1 MSKVIKNNDGV
12 TVVEGTPAAS
22 LVKDSEKFFAAE
34 PPERMAGE
42 SVSQPRKIDKN
53 KIMSE
58 AEYKSQKTKE
68 INAAMKRGLAIS
80 PEPYSSYLERQ
91 QPGYEEERTAAI
103 QRERELIERNNSDD
117 TSLDRSPKV
126 ESMPRRNEAK
136 DKAESRRKRFFERR
150 RSRKE
155 AERSETEQE
164 ATQGKFI
171 TTLGR

>member
-1 MSKVIKNNDGV
+1 MSRVIKNNDGV

-22 LVKDSEKFFAAE
+22 LVKDSEKFFAAK

-58 AEYKSQKTKE
+58 AEYNSQKTKE

-91 QPGYEEERTAAI
+91 QPGYQEEKAATI
-103 QRERELIERNNSDD
+103 QRERELIQQAGGNPN
-117 TSLDRSPKV
+117 
-126 ESMPRRNEAK
+126 RNEAK
-136 DKAESRRKRFFERR
+136 EKAESRRKKFFERK

-155 AERSETEQE
+155 AERSEVEQE